1 MFTTIIERGKT
12 FMKRILT
19 VLMAILL
26 ISTMLVSLA
35 ACGSDKDKD
44 ANGTEVSGTEVSETE
59 SEFVTDA
66 AEYTES
72 ATPIAHNSA
81 AVLDYFN
88 GLVNGVKAQKP
99 ALSYR
104 YEINVPN
111 DIKVTKKGAEDA
123 EEIDESLAAIND
135 AAGGIKDLF
144 LENIKEKSGDVPFGA
159 DNTEVLLVKGESWAS
174 KLTVDDIDYATIK
187 EVGDYYYITI
197 AFGDISEEESTDVL
211 AKAFDL
217 RDKEDVLASE
227 EIAKTADYLK
237 LNDYTVSYTDCKIT
251 ARVNRL
257 TNEVENINYRKNAV
271 VVADMTGA
279 GTLAS
284 YGDVSVIFNLEDVAD
299 YNMTWK
305 TELPTSPLETATEA

>member
-1 MFTTIIERGKT
+1 
-12 FMKRILT
+12 MKRILT
-19 VLMAILL
+19 VL
-26 ISTMLVSLA
+26 VSLLVISAMLLSFA
-35 ACGSDKDKD
+35 ACGSDKKD
-44 ANGTEVSGTEVSETE
+44 GEVTETE
-59 SEFVTDA
+59 SQFVTDA
-66 AEYTES
+66 VEPTES
-72 ATPIAHNSA
+72 ATPVGHSSE

-88 GLVNGVKAQKP
+88 SIVNGVKVQKP

-104 YEINVPN
+104 FEINVPD

-123 EEIDESLAAIND
+123 EEVDESLTAIND
-135 AAGGIKDLF
+135 AAKGIKDLF
-144 LENIKEKSGDVPFGA
+144 LKNIKEKSGDVPFGG
-159 DNTEVLLVKGESWAS
+159 DNTEYLLVKGESWAS
-174 KLTVDDIDYATIK
+174 SLTVNDIDYATIK

-197 AFGDISEEESTDVL
+197 AFADIAEDENADVL

-217 RDKEDVLASE
+217 RDKEDVLASP

-257 TNEVENINYRKNAV
+257 TDEVENINYRKNAV

-279 GTLAS
+279 GTLES

-299 YNMTWK
+299 YNMTWN
-305 TELPTSPLETATEA
+305 TELPTSPLETSTEA

>member
-1 MFTTIIERGKT
+1 
-12 FMKRILT
+12 MKRILT
-19 VLMAILL
+19 VLTALL
-26 ISTMLVSLA
+26 IVSAMLLSFA
-35 ACGSDKDKD
+35 ACGSSKKD
-44 ANGTEVSGTEVSETE
+44 GEVTETE
-59 SEFVTDA
+59 SQFVTDA
-66 AEYTES
+66 VEYTES
-72 ATPIAHNSA
+72 ATPVGHSSE

-88 GLVNGVKAQKP
+88 GLVNGVKTQKP

-104 YEINVPN
+104 FEINVPD

-135 AAGGIKDLF
+135 AAKGVKDLF
-144 LENIKEKSGDVPFGA
+144 LTNIKEKSGDVPFGG
-159 DNTEVLLVKGESWAS
+159 DNTEFLLVKGESWAS
-174 KLTVDDIDYATIK
+174 SLTIDDIDYATIK

-197 AFGDISEEESTDVL
+197 VFADIAEGESVDVL

-217 RDKEDVLASE
+217 RDKEDILASE

-257 TNEVENINYRKNAV
+257 SNEVENINYRKNAV

-279 GTLAS
+279 GSLES
-284 YGDVSVIFNLEDVAD
+284 YGNVSVIFNLEDVAD
-299 YNMTWK
+299 YNMTWT
-305 TELPTSPLETATEA
+305 TELPTSPLETSTEA